1 MRNRF
6 CIVMM
11 FAAVTSLAA
20 HSQKANLS
28 GTWKLS
34 VAKSFM
40 GSDHPFPEYQ
50 LTRKI
55 EQKSDTVSI
64 TDNSVHNSVVNIP
77 LPDST
82 TRMEVVPDGK
92 EHELELPAPFP
103 GRPPAKAQVTA
114 SWQGA
119 TLELRQITSGLAN
132 YAKHQLFLSD
142 DGSQLIDLVEQH
154 SIFGD
159 SEQRLVFD
167 KAP

>member
-1 MRNRF
+1 
-6 CIVMM
+6 MM

-55 EQKSDTVSI
+55 EQKGDTVSI

-82 TRMEVVPDGK
+82 TRIEVVADGK

-132 YAKHQLFLSD
+132 YAKHRLFLSD